1 MHVAKKNGL
10 RLICF
15 TEDEFSKVM
24 SGFDSLKARRTT
36 AETPVELDA
45 ESLLVEA
52 LTILATDDGQPE

>member
-1 MHVAKKNGL
+1 MHVAKKNEL

-15 TEDEFSKVM
+15 TEEEFSTLM

-36 AETPVELDA
+36 SETPVELNA

-52 LTILATDDGQPE
+52 LSILAVDDGIEQ